1 MMRFYNQTHRFYC
14 GVDLH
19 ARTIALHILDSD
31 GRTTLARTIDASPQ
45 AFLAA
50 VAPFRDGLV
59 VGCECM
65 FAWYWLAD
73 LCAAES
79 IPFVLGHA
87 LYLKAISNG
96 KSKSD
101 KIDAEK
107 LARFLRGGAFPQ
119 AYVYP
124 KGMRETR
131 DLLRRRTFLV
141 RKRSHFLAHL
151 VNTNSQYNLP
161 ALSQKLCYA
170 RNRKEIDLPSRFA
183 DASVRKN
190 VETDLALVDAL
201 DEQVRGL
208 ELYLTRSAK
217 LDDPQAYQRLR
228 SIPGVGPVLALVF
241 LYEIHGIK
249 RFAEVGQFLSYARLV
264 RCSHES
270 AGKKVGSGNKRI
282 GNAHLKWAFGEAAC
296 LLLRESEAAKKWLAR
311 KERKSGKARALG
323 ALAAKLGRAVYHLL
337 RKQEAFDV
345 KRFFAS

>member
-1 MMRFYNQTHRFYC
+1 MRFYNCTHRFYG

-19 ARTIALHILDSD
+19 ARTIALHVLDAD
-31 GRTTLARTIDASPQ
+31 GRTTLARTIDASPA
-45 AFLAA
+45 AFLDAL
-50 VAPFRDGLV
+50 APCRDGLV

-87 LYLKAISNG
+87 LYLKAIHGG
-96 KSKSD
+96 KSKND
-101 KIDAEK
+101 KIDAHK
-107 LARFLRGGAFPQ
+107 LARLLRGGAFPQ

-151 VNTNSQYNLP
+151 VNTNSQYNRP
-161 ALSQKLCYA
+161 PLSQKLCYA
-170 RNRKEIDLPSRFA
+170 RNRKEIDLPSRF
-183 DASVRKN
+183 DDPSVRRS

-201 DEQVRGL
+201 DEQVHGL
-208 ELYLTRSAK
+208 ELHLTRSAK
-217 LDDPQAYQRLR
+217 IDDPQAYQRLR
-228 SIPGVGPVLALVF
+228 SVPGVGPVLALVL
-241 LYEIHGIK
+241 LYEIHDVK

-270 AGKKVGSGNKRI
+270 AGKKVGGGNRRI

-296 LLLRESEAAKKWLAR
+296 LLLRESDAAKKWLAR
-311 KERKSGKARALG
+311 KQRKGGKARALG
-323 ALAAKLGRAVYHLL
+323 ALSAKLGRAVYHLL
-337 RKQEAFDV
+337 RKGEAFDA

>member
-1 MMRFYNQTHRFYC
+1 MRFYNQTHRFYC

-19 ARTIALHILDSD
+19 ARTISVCVLDAA
-31 GRTTLARTIDASPQ
+31 GAIVREATIHATP
-45 AFLAA
+45 AA
-50 VAPFRDGLV
+50 VLDALAPFRDGLV

-73 LCAAES
+73 LCAAEK

-87 LYLKAISNG
+87 LYLKAIHGG
-96 KSKSD
+96 KSKND
-101 KIDAEK
+101 KIDAHK
-107 LARFLRGGAFPQ
+107 LATLLRGGAFPQ

-141 RKRSHFLAHL
+141 RQRSHFLAHL
-151 VNTNSQYNLP
+151 VNTNSQYNHPPL
-161 ALSQKLCYA
+161 AQKLCYA
-170 RNRKEIDLPSRFA
+170 RNRKEIDLPSRFE
-183 DASVRKN
+183 DSSVRKN

-201 DEQVRGL
+201 DEQVRAL

-217 LDDPQAYQRLR
+217 VDDPQAYARLR
-228 SIPGVGPVLALVF
+228 SVPGVGPVLALVL
-241 LYEIHGIK
+241 LYEIHDIK

-270 AGKKVGSGNKRI
+270 AGKKVGGGNKRI

-296 LLLRESEAAKKWLAR
+296 LLLRESDAAKKWLAR
-311 KERKSGKARALG
+311 KERKGGKARALG

-337 RKQEAFDV
+337 RKGEAFDA